1 MYVEK
6 SNNNLLSAPPSPVP
20 DTKVKFS
27 VIRSLNLA
35 DPASNNVE
43 NSVKSFIKLKK
54 KIGLVDRKETLYHN
68 RNHYVHPIK
77 LRLPAAV
84 REMSP
89 RSSPERTERAAE
101 IGSTYT

>member
-6 SNNNLLSAPPSPVP
+6 SNNNLLPAPPSPVP

-35 DPASNNVE
+35 DPASNKVE

-54 KIGLVDRKETLYHN
+54 KIGLVDRKKTSYHN
-68 RNHYVHPIK
+68 RNHYVHPRK
-77 LRLPAAV
+77 RHQRGRLDYQPLFG
-84 REMSP
+84 R
-89 RSSPERTERAAE
+89 
-101 IGSTYT
+101 